1 MQRVSVAL
9 GFVAVVVGSGGG
21 CTADSGDEA
30 ILVLKNVHAGE
41 GCLATNAA
49 SETGIAHGALDLVF
63 HSGYVF
69 VAQLKSRITA
79 LAGQEDQRTIF
90 TSGANVDIKFPGST
104 FFSDTELTE
113 LQNANLTHFKQ
124 PFTVPI
130 APGGI
135 SDVPFDLIPDSLAER
150 IAVKAGTASN
160 FRLEALATFTVVGD
174 MSGGDVSSQPF
185 TFAVTLGN
193 SIVVFN
199 RGACSAL
206 PTSFVARPGYACN
219 LSQDDALDCCEN
231 GTMFT
236 CPAVKPTS
244 AR

>member
-1 MQRVSVAL
+1 
-9 GFVAVVVGSGGG
+9 
-21 CTADSGDEA
+21 
-30 ILVLKNVHAGE
+30 
-41 GCLATNAA
+41 
-49 SETGIAHGALDLVF
+49 VF

-79 LAGQEDQRTIF
+79 LVGQEDQRTIF
-90 TSGANVDIKFPGST
+90 TSGANVDIKFPNST
-104 FFSDTELTE
+104 FFSDTELTD

-130 APGGI
+130 VPGGI
-135 SDVPFDLIPDSLAER
+135 SDVPFDLIPDALAER

-185 TFAVTLGN
+185 TYAVTIGN
-193 SIVVFN
+193 AIVVFN
-199 RGACSAL
+199 RGACSSL
-206 PTSFVARPGYACN
+206 PDSFQARVGYACN

-231 GTMFT
+231 GTSFT
-236 CPAVKPTS
+236 CPAAKPSS